1 MAAPLT
7 TSQMNKL
14 RDLVLALIDQEKAR
28 ILVSPNRPSSGFW
41 FGGGGMARAADG
53 TLYLC
58 GRYRNFGDSRTG
70 LAAGERGLECAVFA
84 SQDDG
89 GSFSKVASWSK
100 PDLSYAGGKVLSF
113 EGTSLHQCADGSWE
127 LFVSSEKERP
137 YPDVVKD
144 YLKPGTGVWSVDV
157 ITGPS
162 PDRLDPSTIRPVLEE
177 RDDAATIHIKDP
189 AVYDTDDGA
198 TEMIFCSHPFC
209 WSSANSGLARREAGA
224 SDFRVL
230 TYQMVERGPAWD
242 VAGTRVTA
250 RLRIPRVGVFADAAP
265 ASILFYDGLE
275 CVREHEQNTRG
286 VARPRGYS
294 CEEIGGV
301 MAGPDAGYPGSMQRI
316 SWLHPLFMSPW
327 GTGCSRYVDV
337 LSWEEGLFAT
347 WQHSREDLSQPLVG
361 HFLPMSEVERILS

>member
-1 MAAPLT
+1 MASTLT
-7 TSQMNKL
+7 TPQLNKL

-28 ILVSPNRPSSGFW
+28 ILVAPNRPSSGFW
-41 FGGGGMARAADG
+41 FGGGGLARGADG

-84 SQDDG
+84 SKDNG
-89 GSFSKVASWSK
+89 ASFSKVASWSK
-100 PDLSYAGGKVLSF
+100 SDLSYPGGKVLSF

-144 YLKPGTGVWSVDV
+144 HLKPGAGVWNVDV
-157 ITGPS
+157 ITGPT
-162 PDRLDPSTIRPVLEE
+162 PEQLDGSTIRPVLEE
-177 RDDAATIHIKDP
+177 REDAAYIHIKDP
-189 AVYDTDDGA
+189 AVYDAADGA

-209 WSSANSGLARREAGA
+209 WSSANSGLARREPGE
-224 SDFRVL
+224 DTFRVV

-242 VAGTRVTA
+242 VAGTRATCRMRV
-250 RLRIPRVGVFADAAP
+250 PRVGEFAEAP
-265 ASILFYDGLE
+265 PSSILFYDGLE

-286 VARPRGYS
+286 VQRPRGYS
-294 CEEIGGV
+294 CEEISGV
-301 MAGPDAGYPGSMQRI
+301 MAGPDDGYPGSLRRI
-316 SWLHPLFMSPW
+316 SWLHPLFISPW

-337 LSWEEGLFAT
+337 LAWDEGLFAT
-347 WQHSREDLSQPLVG
+347 WQQSQDDLSQALVG
-361 HFLPMSEVERILS
+361 HFLPMADVERILS